1 MVKSTITLL
10 AVSAIASVALAQTPA
25 PADPGAL
32 AFGAPVSTTVWT
44 AGTSATVSWNNDC
57 SDLPNGTNTT
67 FPITLNLQVNGVQQ
81 PVAGGPIGTLDCSE
95 KGSTTVQVPNV
106 PSGELYSILASPGGV
121 LSYSALFKIV
131 GTATNTTTV
140 APTLPATTTTGSS
153 ATATGNG
160 TTATKTLTS
169 VTQSPTAP
177 ASAAGALKVGST
189 AALVVLAGVASMML

>member
-10 AVSAIASVALAQTPA
+10 AVSAIASVALAQATI
-25 PADPGAL
+25 DPL
-32 AFGAPVSTTVWT
+32 QFGAPVASTVWT
-44 AGTSATVSWNNDC
+44 AGTSAVVAWNNDC
-57 SDLPNGTNTT
+57 SDLPAGTNTT

-106 PSGELYSILASPGGV
+106 PSGEVYSILATPGGV

-140 APTLPATTTTGSS
+140 GPTVPNTSTGSS
-153 ATATGNG
+153 TTATGSS
-160 TTATKTLTS
+160 TAATKTVTS
-169 VTQSPTAP
+169 VTQSPTTT